1 MYREVYLHVSL
12 NLQLHLMW
20 QNNLRLKNV
29 ICINRHYLHFSDYI
43 RNIRD
48 PEKPATL
55 EDLSVVYEDGVMV
68 SNDDF
73 ALHALF
79 SHTSDVS
86 ILYTT

>member
-1 MYREVYLHVSL
+1 MDIIY
-12 NLQLHLMW
+12 
-20 QNNLRLKNV
+20 
-29 ICINRHYLHFSDYI
+29 IFSDYI

-73 ALHALF
+73 TLHA
-79 SHTSDVS
+79 
-86 ILYTT
+86 

>member
-1 MYREVYLHVSL
+1 MYLHVSL
-12 NLQLHLMW
+12 NLQSHLMR
-20 QNNLRLKNV
+20 QGNLRVKNV
-29 ICINRHYLHFSDYI
+29 KDIVYIFSDYI

-73 ALHALF
+73 ALHA
-79 SHTSDVS
+79 
-86 ILYTT
+86 

>member
-1 MYREVYLHVSL
+1 MYREVYLRVSL
-12 NLQLHLMW
+12 NLQSHLMR
-20 QNNLRLKNV
+20 QSNFRVKNV
-29 ICINRHYLHFSDYI
+29 MGIIYIFSDFI

-73 ALHALF
+73 ALHA
-79 SHTSDVS
+79 
-86 ILYTT
+86 

>member
-1 MYREVYLHVSL
+1 
-12 NLQLHLMW
+12 MW
-20 QNNLRLKNV
+20 QSNWSAKNV
-29 ICINRHYLHFSDYI
+29 IYINGHYSHFSEYI

-73 ALHALF
+73 ALHM
-79 SHTSDVS
+79 
-86 ILYTT
+86 

>member
-1 MYREVYLHVSL
+1 
-12 NLQLHLMW
+12 MW
-20 QNNLRLKNV
+20 QSNLRIKNV
-29 ICINRHYLHFSDYI
+29 ICINGRYLHFSDYI

-73 ALHALF
+73 ALHANF

-86 ILYTT
+86 IPYTI

>member
-1 MYREVYLHVSL
+1 
-12 NLQLHLMW
+12 MW
-20 QNNLRLKNV
+20 QSNISVKNV
-29 ICINRHYLHFSDYI
+29 IYINGHFSEYI

-73 ALHALF
+73 ALHN
-79 SHTSDVS
+79 
-86 ILYTT
+86 

>member
-1 MYREVYLHVSL
+1 MDTVY
-12 NLQLHLMW
+12 
-20 QNNLRLKNV
+20 
-29 ICINRHYLHFSDYI
+29 IFSDYI

-73 ALHALF
+73 ALHA
-79 SHTSDVS
+79 
-86 ILYTT
+86 